1 MKLIHRYITKHF
13 FKNFFILLFGM
24 SFAVVLIDMMQHFT
38 SIKGGANAKIL
49 YLFYRWE
56 SAIEMIYPIVI
67 VLSLVMTKM
76 SFIKDNTL
84 VALYSFGYKS
94 KEIFRLLF
102 ISSLFIYLIFIALQ
116 FTKFSYSKESADAIL
131 HHSQEHMEVNELF
144 FKYDRDFVYVK
155 ELDPVKKILHN
166 AQLFVVSNGEVNSI
180 ISFKRAKYIDGR
192 WRVERAKIKTKK
204 YKDGKFSGY
213 DIRDVENID
222 ILEGYKPKVVKLIYE
237 GHSLTL
243 LDGLNAYR
251 LLKLQNLAT
260 DKIKALLYNKVI
272 MPIFA
277 LALMTILFFK
287 IPSYQRFMRRELVW
301 AFSIGATLI
310 IWGLLHALF
319 WLASSG
325 VVLPDL
331 AQPPFVLILSIY
343 AIYLYIKER

>member
-1 MKLIHRYITKHF
+1 MKLINRYITKHF

-67 VLSLVMTKM
+67 VLSVVMTKM

-84 VALYSFGYKS
+84 VALYSFGYRS
-94 KEIFRLLF
+94 KEIFRLFFL
-102 ISSLFIYLIFIALQ
+102 SSLLIYLIFIALQ
-116 FTKFSYSKESADAIL
+116 FTKFSYSKESAYAIL
-131 HHSQEHMEVNELF
+131 HQSQEHMEVNELF
-144 FKYDRDFVYVK
+144 FKYNRDFVYVK
-155 ELDPVKKILHN
+155 ELDPVNKILYN
-166 AQLFVVSNGEVNSI
+166 TKLFVVSNNSINSI
-180 ISFKRAKYIDGR
+180 ISFDRANFIDGH
-192 WRVERAKIKTKK
+192 WNAPKAIVKIKRFKN
-204 YKDGKFSGY
+204 GKFSGY
-213 DIRDVENID
+213 YIKEVENID

-243 LDGLNAYR
+243 LDGFNAYR
-251 LLKLQNLAT
+251 LLKAQGLST

-277 LALMTILFFK
+277 LALITILFFK

-301 AFSIGATLI
+301 AFSIGVTLI

-325 VVLPDL
+325 VILPDL
-331 AQPPFVLILSIY
+331 AQPPFIIILSIY
-343 AIYLYIKER
+343 AIFLYKGKR